1 MSWAPLVARIQ
12 SGDEAAVFELYEA
25 FARGIRWQLGRTIGM
40 RDAADRVHNTFI
52 AVVSAIRAGRLED
65 PERLPGY
72 IQTIARCQAAEH
84 VSDAVKSRRQH
95 SVDSADLIDRGH
107 NPEEAA
113 IRAEQLDIAVR
124 VLREMKPRE
133 REILTRYYLLEQ
145 SQEQIVA
152 EMQLS
157 GTQFRLRKWRALE
170 RFAREGQKSLR
181 TGSAAA

>member
-113 IRAEQLDIAVR
+113 IRAESVQRNAYQAGTVDFTAVTSAQALAYSAR
-124 VLREMKPRE
+124 VNLITSTVNRQTAAVSLIQAIGGRWDTP
-133 REILTRYYLLEQ
+133 T
-145 SQEQIVA
+145 
-152 EMQLS
+152 
-157 GTQFRLRKWRALE
+157 TQP
-170 RFAREGQKSLR
+170 
-181 TGSAAA
+181 